1 MYVCYSWLQV
11 HHLLRI
17 DLFLRL
23 WPWSLCQVSSWI
35 QPLPLWPEIRSCRN
49 PGCCCTRSSCWG
61 SPPTKLQANAPV
73 VDVQL
78 VGTWAHRWPLHISVR
93 RLPARLLCCKNVWL
107 RKYVT
112 VIVCQC
118 ISGLDVWKAAKKK
131 WLAFSQSYSLANF
144 ATQSN
149 IHCQCSPCCGPSPFR
164 RLRCFHRSA
173 PADSSPFLKPRAK
186 QHGHPG
192 WIGRPWI
199 PWRQLMAAVCFIK
212 TWDLLRSSPKAPRWH
227 SSGHRPGVNPLLWGW
242 QCQCCIFPK
251 SENAGSGHK
260 T

>member
-118 ISGLDVWKAAKKK
+118 ISGLDVWERQQKRSDCHSLSHTPWQTLLPKVISTASAHQRSFSISKTAMLPPFCASWFVSFSKAKSKAAWPS
-131 WLAFSQSYSLANF
+131 WLDRQAMDPMKAADGSCL
-144 ATQSN
+144 
-149 IHCQCSPCCGPSPFR
+149 
-164 RLRCFHRSA
+164 FH
-173 PADSSPFLKPRAK
+173 
-186 QHGHPG
+186 
-192 WIGRPWI
+192 
-199 PWRQLMAAVCFIK
+199 
-212 TWDLLRSSPKAPRWH
+212 
-227 SSGHRPGVNPLLWGW
+227 
-242 QCQCCIFPK
+242 
-251 SENAGSGHK
+251 
-260 T
+260 